1 MNINYLQIAIGI
13 IIGIALCIQF
23 PNFPN
28 QLKQMAKNFKENKEK
43 QQAENKTA
51 DEIKKEDK
59 PKVIILDDNELSIMK
74 YAEEF
79 PENWKKI
86 CDKLDEEKKN
96 E

>member
-51 DEIKKEDK
+51 DDIIKEVNKE
-59 PKVIILDDNELSIMK
+59 
-74 YAEEF
+74 
-79 PENWKKI
+79 
-86 CDKLDEEKKN
+86 
-96 E
+96 